1 MSVFISYSHS
11 DRNFVDQLASTLL
24 ERKINVW
31 LDRWEIVVGDS
42 LIQKIQAGLEEC
54 SALLVV
60 LSKASVESEWCKKEL
75 SAGLIRELDERKV
88 VVLPV
93 LIEDCKVPLFL
104 RDKLYADFRRGF
116 DPAFKDVVN
125 ALAGVTSM
133 NMGRVAAADSYFDWS
148 EAWGEVNGRAFL
160 DFALVQTAASW
171 GHSIL
176 WSIMITASELATKRY
191 KQYVEADLEWVGRF
205 LMLEQVIDFV
215 DKGEMRLGLDS
226 GIPKERRLTIHD
238 PKLNIGYELVI
249 SARRL
254 GHDSGKDIIV
264 DCGVLFTEVYNQ
276 VKSAMRKTTPEETQR
291 LLAIVATKPG
301 S

>member
-11 DRNFVDQLASTLL
+11 DRAFVDRLASTLVA
-24 ERKINVW
+24 RKINVW
-31 LDRWEIVVGDS
+31 LDRWEILVGDS
-42 LIQKIQAGLEEC
+42 LIQKVEAGLEEC
-54 SALLVV
+54 AALLVV
-60 LSKASVESEWCKKEL
+60 LSKTSVESEWCRKEL

-93 LIEDCKVPLFL
+93 LIEDCKIPLFL
-104 RDKLYADFRRGF
+104 RDKFYADFRTGF
-116 DPAFKDVVN
+116 DSPFEDVVN

-133 NMGRVAAADSYFDWS
+133 EMGRVAAADSYFDWS
-148 EAWGEVNGRAFL
+148 EAWGEVDGSAFL

-176 WSIMITASELATKRY
+176 WSIRIVASELATRRY
-191 KQYVEADLEWVGRF
+191 QQYVEADLEWVGRF
-205 LMLEQVIDFV
+205 LMLEHVIDHV
-215 DKGEMRLGLDS
+215 NKGEMRLGLDS
-226 GIPKERRLTIHD
+226 GIPKERRLKVHD
-238 PKLNIGYELVI
+238 TKLNIGFDLII

-264 DCGVLFTEVYNQ
+264 DCGALFTEVYNQ
-276 VKSAMRKTTPEETQR
+276 VKGAMRKTTHEETNR
-291 LLAIVATKPG
+291 LLAIISTKPG